1 MESKF
6 YTPKIEELC
15 IGFECEID
23 QSEIN
28 KNFKWCEYTIGADYE
43 NITIARAIS
52 EVNRNG
58 IRVKYLDSSDIESL
72 GFKKS
77 NKNSW
82 CGYKDYFLGNINPE
96 YPYFLFA
103 TIHVPIR
110 DDMYKILVH
119 RYYSEDEP
127 IDEDDNY
134 REPTCVYVGKIKNK
148 SELSQL
154 LKRLNIINE

>member
-1 MESKF
+1 MESKYYAPSDDEF
-6 YTPKIEELC
+6 R
-15 IGFECEID
+15 IGFEFYSVEEID
-23 QSEIN
+23 GSIN
-28 KNFKWCEYTIGADYE
+28 GPYTIKDCYDLE
-43 NITIARAIS
+43 VQARNCWKNYSDIL
-52 EVNRNG
+52 
-58 IRVKYLDSSDIESL
+58 IKYLDKEDIESL

-82 CGYKDYFLGNINPE
+82 IGYKDYFLNSINPE

-134 REPTCVYVGKIKNK
+134 KEPTCVYVGKIKNK

>member
-1 MESKF
+1 MIHDSHESIVNPIF
-6 YTPKIEELC
+6 LIEQELC
-15 IGFECEID
+15 LATAFHKVSGFFPHVPIGFAVGR
-23 QSEIN
+23 
-28 KNFKWCEYTIGADYE
+28 KVVF
-43 NITIARAIS
+43 
-52 EVNRNG
+52 
-58 IRVKYLDSSDIESL
+58 DSCQEDIESL

-82 CGYKDYFLGNINPE
+82 IGYKDYFLDSINPE
-96 YPYFLFA
+96 YQYFLFA
-103 TIHVPIR
+103 TIHIPIR

-119 RYYSEDEP
+119 RYYNEDEP

-148 SELSQL
+148 SELNQL

>member
-1 MESKF
+1 MENK
-6 YTPKIEELC
+6 YYLPKIEELH

-28 KNFKWCEYTIGADYE
+28 KNFKWCEYVIGTDYE
-43 NITIARAIS
+43 NITIARAVS
-52 EVNRNG
+52 EVNKNG
-58 IRVKYLDSSDIESL
+58 IRVKYLDRQDIESF

-82 CGYKDYFLGNINPE
+82 IGYKDYFLDNINPE

-119 RYYSEDEP
+119 RYYNEDEP

-134 REPTCVYVGKIKNK
+134 REPTCVYVGRIKNK
-148 SELSQL
+148 SELRKIL
-154 LKRLNIINE
+154 LCTKILE